1 MDAIDRDDPMVAPL
15 MELPAYALDYVRI
28 HYRRHIHGMPTMAA
42 VCSVLRG
49 LFGSHAHHGGWA
61 KQAELYDSPVPE
73 APKK

>member
-42 VCSVLRG
+42 VRSVLRG
-49 LFGSHAHHGGWA
+49 LFGSHAHCSGRA
-61 KQAELYDSPVPE
+61 KQAGHHDSLVPE